1 MAIGHVFQPF
11 SLQPQET
18 EMYFLCIKVTFLPS
32 PMYLA
37 AAALKG
43 VSNTEHSVEN

>member
-1 MAIGHVFQPF
+1 MFF
-11 SLQPQET
+11 SFFPLQPQET

-32 PMYLA
+32 LMNLV

-43 VSNTEHSVEN
+43 ISDTEHSVEN